1 MHNIQK
7 VKIKGGQKTDEGVKI
22 SKCNIKPNVQE
33 IGDLQTSTF
42 KIVLIH
48 RFNLFFAIK
57 VILYLLKLTAE

>member
-48 RFNLFFAIK
+48 RFNLFSQ
-57 VILYLLKLTAE
+57 LK